1 MRILTPDDAVVVS
14 QESLLDSDPAA
25 VIESNVS
32 FVNAL
37 RSEYFRQEEISRDAW
52 LSYYADYY
60 LRQVEN
66 GGFSQFIY
74 NSQKAEPV
82 MTFVR
87 EGLESIGA
95 HRHRALLKEGESLA
109 DSLGSRI
116 RKFFSSA
123 YFGKNSE
130 RDRLDAI
137 TERFYQL
144 NETENIEQLNA
155 TWLKSNPQLL
165 AIPRAAMHEQVALR
179 AKALPDR
186 PQRVATARAN
196 EHVWLKNIRALC
208 AAAGQELVRLNA
220 GSGYQHEGRT
230 VFAHHF
236 STDKGHHFMIE
247 VGGQSMLF
255 DGTTEQKI
263 LALPSIVDVQ

>member
-14 QESLLDSDPAA
+14 EESLLECDPSA
-25 VIESNVS
+25 VIDSNVW

-37 RSEYFRQEEISRDAW
+37 RGEHLRQEEISRDAW

-74 NSQKAEPV
+74 NSKRAEPV
-82 MTFVR
+82 MTLVR
-87 EGLESIGA
+87 QGLESIGA
-95 HRHRALLKEGESLA
+95 HRHRALLKEGESLV

-123 YFGKNSE
+123 YFGKN
-130 RDRLDAI
+130 RDRDYLDAI

-144 NETENIEQLNA
+144 NRAENLEQLNA
-155 TWLKSNPQLL
+155 EWLKSNPRLL
-165 AIPRAAMHEQVALR
+165 AVPRAGVHEQVMLR

-186 PQRVATARAN
+186 PRREAAARAN
-196 EHVWLKNIRALC
+196 EHAWLKNIRALC

-220 GSGYQHEGRT
+220 GAGYQHEGRT

-247 VGGQSMLF
+247 VEGQSMLF
-255 DGTTEQKI
+255 DGTTKKQV
-263 LALPSIVDVQ
+263 LALPSISEA

>member
-1 MRILTPDDAVVVS
+1 MRILTSDDVVVVS
-14 QESLLDSDPAA
+14 QESLADSDASA

-37 RSEYFRQEEISRDAW
+37 RSEYLRQEEISRNAW

-66 GGFSQFIY
+66 GGFSQFLY
-74 NSQKAEPV
+74 NSKRAEPG

-87 EGLESIGA
+87 QGLDAIGA
-95 HRHRALLKEGESLA
+95 RRHLALLKEGESLA

-116 RKFFSSA
+116 RKFFSSG
-123 YFGKNSE
+123 YFGKNTE
-130 RDRLDAI
+130 RDRLDVI
-137 TERFYQL
+137 TERFYRL

-155 TWLKSNPQLL
+155 AWLKSNPKLL
-165 AIPRAAMHEQVALR
+165 AIPHAAMREQVELR
-179 AKALPDR
+179 ARALPDR
-186 PQRVATARAN
+186 GQREAAARDS
-196 EHVWLKNIRALC
+196 EHVWMKNIRAVC
-208 AAAGQELVRLNA
+208 AAADQQLIRLNA
-220 GSGYQHEGRT
+220 GSGYMHEGKT

-247 VGGQSMLF
+247 VDGQSMLF
-255 DGTTEQKI
+255 DGTTKQRI
-263 LALPSIVDVQ
+263 LALPSISDS